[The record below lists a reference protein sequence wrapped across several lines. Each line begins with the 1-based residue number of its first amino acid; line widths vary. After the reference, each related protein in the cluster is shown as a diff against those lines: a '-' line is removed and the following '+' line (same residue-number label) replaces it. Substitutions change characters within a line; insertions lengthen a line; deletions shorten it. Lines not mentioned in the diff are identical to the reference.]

1 MSQAG
6 KVLHLYVEVRS
17 VSEEDEKF
25 LGRGD
30 DGTNQLMLQCPNILT
45 NSQRSSAHSSPT
57 RSPDVSPVMSR
68 RSGSGSHSLP
78 SSKSSSRHSVSFQL
92 QNSEPTGS
100 STQFQQ
106 QDVLYDSFGQLLEVL
121 APKTSNSGSLGR
133 TCSSDLD
140 PYCEKLSIPQ
150 SSTSCRWLTVPS
162 PTNSNCGFHEDPE
175 MVDGNGKTSLVSFGY
190 IDKASVNS
198 MAGHSNSMCLKETKN
213 RLEGQLQHSH
223 LQKRKSDPVCYNNK
237 LSSDDTFYRHSQPSR
252 TDTPRDLPYLSR
264 ATMDVVARDAMHK
277 ALEEFGSPKLKH
289 RFAGHNS
296 ENSSA
301 AFVQH
306 HQSPHCR
313 SWGGSPVPSCSTRTL
328 PSKNELLEL
337 DRRVCHGSMNGLPRS
352 PASDHLCAQV
362 ENSSHSVFSMSTLR
376 PHCPTQSLQRQW
388 VSEDHPTFSYKFH
401 PPLPAGR
408 PTDIQHEV
416 ARGTFNTSKSS
427 RTDDSLHFF
436 NKVTNT
442 SPHAA
447 EHLSYKSNE
456 FLNSQSLYCS
466 SRCSSRASDADSFA
480 IDRRSVSPSSN
491 SELDRKLS
499 SESNKLSIIFPG
511 NCTPSPTPSQA
522 ESLRSES
529 PENSGLFTNECL
541 PWQNSVDSLRMDKQN
556 YNKKTEKL
564 IPQNKPGY
572 ISPLTTLKSSSTPS
586 SPASAAKLHRAPVS
600 QSPALDAHQKLSST
614 QSKDRS
620 DLHRYQPPQYTG
632 GHKSPGIE
640 RKHYDHLFDGS
651 PKFSPEVTRRHQ
663 CHQNSEGLPVSWT
676 SRQQDWK
683 ESGLIQASRNT
694 HKENHHKQSSGV
706 NTQSKGE
713 YCKRDA
719 IDKGIQ
725 TQPVQEYQ
733 LPRDQRQAQD
743 HRGSKGTFLQS
754 SSGVTGSLGDG
765 LQLDRNV
772 SLSPETSSPSSHATA
787 DSSSVTQVG

>member
-30 DGTNQLMLQCPNILT
+30 DGTNQLMLECPNNRT
-45 NSQRSSAHSSPT
+45 NSQRSSPHSSPN
-57 RSPDVSPVMSR
+57 RSPDVSPMMSR
-68 RSGSGSHSLP
+68 RSGSGSYSLP

-100 STQFQQ
+100 PTQFQQ
-106 QDVLYDSFGQLLEVL
+106 QGVLYDSFGQILEVL
-121 APKTSNSGSLGR
+121 APKTSNSSSLGR

-162 PTNSNCGFHEDPE
+162 PTNSNCGFHEDAE

-190 IDKASVNS
+190 IDKSSVNS

-237 LSSDDTFYRHSQPSR
+237 PSTDDTFYRHSQQSR

-264 ATMDVVARDAMHK
+264 ATMDAVARDAMHK

-301 AFVQH
+301 TFLQH
-306 HQSPHCR
+306 HQSHCR
-313 SWGGSPVPSCSTRTL
+313 SLGGSPVPSRSTLTL
-328 PSKNELLEL
+328 PSKTELLEL
-337 DRRVCHGSMNGLPRS
+337 DRRVCHGSINGLPRS

-362 ENSSHSVFSMSTLR
+362 ENSSHSVFSMSTLG
-376 PHCPTQSLQRQW
+376 PHGSTQNLQRQW
-388 VSEDHPTFSYKFH
+388 VSEEHPTFSHKFH
-401 PPLPAGR
+401 PSLPAGR

-416 ARGTFNTSKSS
+416 ARGTFHTSKSS
-427 RTDDSLHFF
+427 RTDDSHHCF
-436 NKVTNT
+436 NKVTNI
-442 SPHAA
+442 SPHAT

-456 FLNSQSLYCS
+456 FLNTQSLYCS
-466 SRCSSRASDADSFA
+466 SRRSSRASDADSSA
-480 IDRRSVSPSSN
+480 NDGRSTSSLSN

-529 PENSGLFTNECL
+529 PENSGLFKNECL
-541 PWQNSVDSLRMDKQN
+541 PWQSSIDSLRMDKQSH
-556 YNKKTEKL
+556 NKKTEKL
-564 IPQNKPGY
+564 IPSSKPGH

-586 SPASAAKLHRAPVS
+586 SPASAARLHCAPAS
-600 QSPALDAHQKLSST
+600 QPPVQAAHQKLSST
-614 QSKDRS
+614 QSKDRD
-620 DLHRYQPPQYTG
+620 DLHRYQLPQYTG
-632 GHKSPGIE
+632 DHKSPGTE
-640 RKHYDHLFDGS
+640 RKNYNHLFDGS
-651 PKFSPEVTRRHQ
+651 PRFGPEVTRRHQ
-663 CHQNSEGLPVSWT
+663 SYQDSEGLPVIWT

-683 ESGLIQASRNT
+683 ETELIQDSRKT

-706 NTQSKGE
+706 NTQ
-713 YCKRDA
+713 CKEEFCKKDV

-725 TQPVQEYQ
+725 TQPAQEYQ
-733 LPRDQRQAQD
+733 VPRDQRQAQN
-743 HRGSKGTFLQS
+743 HRGAKGTFLQS
-754 SSGVTGSLGDG
+754 SSGVTGSLGGG

-772 SLSPETSSPSSHATA
+772 SLSPEISSPLSHATA